1 MHDTNSSPYPTIS
14 SNTLFHFTSSI
25 DNIKSILKQGF
36 KPNLSLE
43 DLSCIESGYKVTI
56 PMVSF
61 CDIHLSQTILLM
73 KFYGQYGI
81 GLSKSWGQK
90 YGVNPV
96 LYTYQDSPLTSSLS
110 RCFKWTHS
118 GYSKMRQADLRDL
131 PLQLWTIFTT
141 DGRASSKKPARRNQ
155 YLELWDQLLRIQ
167 CFIKPYEGPLQRGGQ
182 SFPNVRFYDERE
194 WRFVPELGEDLYKY
208 ILDEREYEN
217 IPTRE
222 KANTEIQTRS
232 PISFEPV
239 DIKYIIVSRDAE
251 ILLMIKEI
259 EAIKGDRYTH
269 DDIKVLHSK
278 IITAEQIRADF

>member
-25 DNIKSILKQGF
+25 DNIKSILKEDF

-43 DLSCIESGYKVTI
+43 DLSCIESEYKVTI

-61 CDIHLSQTILLM
+61 CDIHLSQTISHM
-73 KFYGQYGI
+73 QFYGNYGI

-96 LYTYQDSPLTSSLS
+96 LYTYQGSPLTSSLS

-118 GYSKMRQADLRDL
+118 GYSKMRQAKMRDI
-131 PLQLWTIFTT
+131 PLEFWTIITT
-141 DGRASSKKPARRNQ
+141 SNLAIRKKPGRRDQ

-167 CFIKPYEGPLQRGGQ
+167 CFIKPYEGPFQRGGQ
-182 SFPNVRFYDERE
+182 SFQNVRFYDERE

-208 ILDEREYEN
+208 ILYEEGYNN
-217 IPTRE
+217 IPARE
-222 KANTEIQTRS
+222 KANREIQTRS
-232 PISFEPV
+232 RISFEPA
-239 DIKYIIVSRDAE
+239 DIKYIIVSCNAE
-251 ILLMIKEI
+251 ILPMIKEI
-259 EAIKGDRYTH
+259 ETIIGGRYTH
-269 DDIKVLHSK
+269 DDVKLLNSK
-278 IITAEQIRADF
+278 IITAEQISADF